1 MNTFAPEKAG
11 LYDVNNPP
19 INSSSVEK
27 HFNKN
32 GFFYLYFG
40 ANEVKASCIVLE
52 VLYVLL
58 EL

>member
-32 GFFYLYFG
+32 VFFYLYFG
-40 ANEVKASCIVLE
+40 ANEVKA
-52 VLYVLL
+52 
-58 EL
+58 